1 MKQLITLC
9 LLSCLLASANSI
21 NAQGKSKA
29 TGPQMKGAYMM
40 QRQVMNDGTR
50 DSVVNTEQLK
60 IFTDRYMMYAHA
72 LPNDSLGAY
81 GIGTYETKNGKVL
94 EHVFFTSDSGARNS
108 TFELAI
114 TKRND
119 GYSQV
124 IRFNDQ
130 GGTFILTEDYKTVSR
145 KVSTPLDGAWKQVK
159 SEFTST
165 SGETTVDNKP
175 TQFKVFQSGYFIWA
189 NTQTD
194 SASHQLVSNY
204 GYGTFEMVGT
214 NRAKE
219 VNINSTFRTS
229 LVNIPVTLELEFMG
243 KDSFKQTIV
252 FPSGSKGTETYERL
266 K

>member
-1 MKQLITLC
+1 MKQLIMLC
-9 LLSCLLASANSI
+9 IFSFLLAFTTVI
-21 NAQGKSKA
+21 NAQTKTAGK
-29 TGPQMKGAYMM
+29 QMQGAYLM
-40 QRQVMNDGTR
+40 QRQVINDGKK
-50 DSVVNTEQLK
+50 DSVLNNQQLK
-60 IFTDRYMMYAHA
+60 IFTDRYMMYAHS

-81 GIGTYETKNGKVL
+81 GIGTYEASNGKII

-108 TFELAI
+108 SYELAI

-130 GGTFILTEDYKTVSR
+130 EGIFILTEDYKNVSR
-145 KVSTPLDGAWKQVK
+145 NVSTPLDGAWKQVRT
-159 SEFTST
+159 EFTST
-165 SGETTVDNKP
+165 SGETTVDDHP
-175 TQFKVFQSGYFIWA
+175 TQFKVFQSGHFIWA

-204 GYGTFEMVGT
+204 GFGTFEMVGA

-219 VNINSTFRTS
+219 VNMSSTFRTA
-229 LVNIPVTLELEFMG
+229 LVNVPVTLELEFMG
-243 KDSFKQTIV
+243 KDRFKQTIV
-252 FPSGSKGTETYERL
+252 FPSGSKGSETYERL